1 MAAELTAMFYGH
13 LDCLDF
19 EGNDNVTHS
28 ELIQLAAREE
38 GKREEGHFP
47 LLRLS
52 AEASGR
58 IANQL
63 DPPLA
68 SKLAQRE
75 KREAE
80 ARLSRETV
88 LDEVS

>member
-1 MAAELTAMFYGH
+1 MERTAIFYGYFDR
-13 LDCLDF
+13 LIF
-19 EGNDNVTHS
+19 EGNDNVTHG
-28 ELIQLAAREE
+28 ELMQLTAHEE
-38 GKREEGHFP
+38 GKVEEGHFV
-47 LLRLS
+47 LLHLS
-52 AEASGR
+52 EEVSGR
-58 IANQL
+58 IANKL